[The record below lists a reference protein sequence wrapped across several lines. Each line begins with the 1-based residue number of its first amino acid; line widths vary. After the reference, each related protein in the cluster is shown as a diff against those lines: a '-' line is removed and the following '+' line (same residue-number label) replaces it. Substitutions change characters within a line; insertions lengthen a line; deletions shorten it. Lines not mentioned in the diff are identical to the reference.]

1 MRKYV
6 PSTITRL
13 CFSQPLP
20 FPVVPAIPHVP
31 PVANRAISGTAPLLR
46 APDHTTDTHR
56 KPIGTSVK
64 GQSGNHYILDTILQ
78 DKGIPF
84 GRVYLAT
91 HVFCKTPRREV
102 IN

>member
-1 MRKYV
+1 MRSMRKYV

-31 PVANRAISGTAPLLR
+31 PVANQAISGAAPY
-46 APDHTTDTHR
+46 TIDTHR
-56 KPIGTSVK
+56 KSIGTSVK
-64 GQSGNHYILDTILQ
+64 EQSGNHYLLDTILQ
-78 DKGIPF
+78 DKGIRF